1 MVDKNIDYKEES
13 IDIKK
18 LLFKILNNWYYFAIM
33 VFITLS
39 VAYFVNKYTVPAYKI
54 TSSVLIKDK
63 ESAMSGGVEG
73 MIEEM
78 GLFRRSRKKSVE
90 NEIEILKSYELVS
103 RAINE
108 LNDFKIS
115 YYSIGRINTPERYQS
130 SPFTV
135 VLDTNFRQSNS
146 KIYLTLLNNNEF
158 IVNTDNDDLPETKLK
173 FDKKF
178 SNAKLSFTI
187 FKNEENFNNYGEGSK
202 FYFTI
207 NDLNS
212 LTLQYKG
219 KLTVDL
225 NDKKG
230 TILFLSSSGLNTKKE
245 ADFLNKLSEVYIRY
259 GLEEKNQITQ
269 NAIKFIDSQLNGITD
284 SLKVAESELLN
295 FKINNNT
302 VNIDKEGEMIF
313 NQLDKVQNEKII
325 LDIKAKY
332 YDYLLK
338 YIEGKNNFK
347 DVISPSIMGIDD
359 QLLNS
364 LISNL
369 SQYYTEKET
378 LLYSAKENTPT
389 VNLINLKIQNTKDAL
404 VENVKNLVNT
414 TKMSIEDVQKRM
426 SKIDSEMSKL
436 PVTQRELINV
446 QRKFNLSDNIY
457 NYLLEKR
464 AEAGIAQASNIPDN
478 KVIDIARPQNAVQIS
493 PKKTLNYLIAL
504 AIGLLIPLIIIIILD
519 FLNNKII
526 ERKDIE
532 DKTDIPIIGSIG
544 HNNQDTDLVVNDKPK
559 SSISESFRTLR
570 TNLQYILRNKD
581 SFIISITS
589 SISGEGKT
597 FCAINLGSIIA
608 ISNKKTLLVG
618 LDLRKPK
625 LHKDLNIP
633 NDVGMSTF
641 LIGKANFDDLIL
653 STPVEN
659 LYVIPSGPIPPNPAE
674 LIESDKFVEFI
685 KLAKEKFDYIILDT
699 PPVALVTDALLLTK
713 YTNANIYVIRQ
724 NFSSKSVI
732 NLVND
737 LKKNEDILNLSI
749 IINDVQI
756 PSYYGIYGRYNYS
769 YGGYYSYGYGSSY
782 GGGYYD
788 DDTKPTK
795 SLLQKIFSIIKFNK

>member
-1 MVDKNIDYKEES
+1 MI
-13 IDIKK
+13 
-18 LLFKILNNWYYFAIM
+18 
-33 VFITLS
+33 FITLS
-39 VAYFVNKYTVPAYKI
+39 VAYFINRYTETKFNI
-54 TSSVLIKDK
+54 STSILVKDK

-90 NEIEILKSYELVS
+90 NEMGILQSYEIIS
-103 RAINE
+103 RTINE
-108 LNDFKIS
+108 LEDFTIS
-115 YYSIGRINTPERYQS
+115 YFSIGRINTPERYKT
-130 SPFTV
+130 SPFKV
-135 VLDTNFRQSNS
+135 IIDTTLEQYLGT

-158 IVNTDNDDLPETKLK
+158 ILDFDNVEIPKKKLFFGEKYISEK
-173 FDKKF
+173 FR
-178 SNAKLSFTI
+178 FTI
-187 FKNEENFNNYGEGSK
+187 IKNSEFFTSFEELPDKYYFTFNN
-202 FYFTI
+202 
-207 NDLNS
+207 LNS
-212 LTLQYKG
+212 LTKLYKS
-219 KLTVDL
+219 KLSIEL

-230 TILFLSSSGLNTKKE
+230 TILFLASNGVNSFKE
-245 ADFLNKLSEVYIRY
+245 ADFLNKLGEVYIRY

-269 NAIKFIDSQLNGITD
+269 NAIRFIDSQLNEISD
-284 SLKVAESELLN
+284 SLKIAENELLN
-295 FKINNNT
+295 FKISNSV
-302 VNIDKEGEMIF
+302 VNIEKEGEMIF
-313 NQLDKVQNEKII
+313 NQLEKIQNEKII

-332 YDYLLK
+332 YNYLLK

-347 DVISPSIMGIDD
+347 DIISPSIMGIDD

-369 SQYYTEKET
+369 SQYYSEKEI
-378 LLYSAKENTPT
+378 LLYSANENTPT
-389 VNLINLKIQNTKDAL
+389 VNLINIKIQNTKDAL
-404 VENVKNLVNT
+404 AENVKNLINT
-414 TKMSIEDVQKRM
+414 TQMSVEDVDKRM
-426 SKIDSEMSKL
+426 SKIDIEMSKL

-478 KVIDIARPQNAVQIS
+478 RIIDIARPENAVQIS
-493 PKKTLNYLIAL
+493 PKKSLNYMIAL
-504 AIGLLIPLIIIIILD
+504 VIGLLIPLIIIIIID
-519 FLNNKII
+519 FLNNKIV

-544 HNNQDTDLVVNDKPK
+544 HNNKDTDLVVNDKPK

-570 TNLQYILRNKD
+570 TNLQYVLRNKE
-581 SFIISITS
+581 SYIISITS

-633 NDVGMSTF
+633 NDLGMSSF
-641 LIGKANFDDLIL
+641 LIGKSNIDDIIIK
-653 STPVEN
+653 TPVEN

-674 LIESDKFVEFI
+674 LIESEKFAEFI

-713 YTNANIYVIRQ
+713 YSDANIFVIRQ
-724 NFSSKSVI
+724 NFSSKSVV

-737 LKKNEDILNLSI
+737 LLKNKEILNLSI

-756 PSYYGIYGRYNYS
+756 PSYYGIYGKYNYS
-769 YGGYYSYGYGSSY
+769 YGGYYSYGYGASY
-782 GGGYYD
+782 GGGYYED
-788 DDTKPTK
+788 DVKPSK
-795 SLLQKIFSIIKFNK
+795 SIFQKFFSIFKFNK